1 MASAREGPAKSLI
14 AATGSYLPERVVR
27 NDDLAA
33 ILDTSDAWIRD
44 RTGIGAR
51 HVAADDE
58 VTSDLALAAARRAL
72 DAAGVSPASLDMIV
86 TATVTPDSPMP
97 ACAVRL
103 QHALG
108 APKIPA
114 FDVSAACA
122 GFLFGLTIA
131 DRFIRAGAA
140 RRVLVVGVELLS
152 RIIDWSDRTTAVLF
166 GDGAGA
172 VLVERAD
179 PDDPRGIEA
188 CCIRSDGSLASA
200 LEIPAGG
207 SVEPL
212 TPHGLAA
219 RRNKVHMAGQEV
231 FRAAV
236 RGIAEVGAEA
246 VAAAGLDMAD
256 IDRFVPHQA
265 NLRILEAVAERWG
278 VGLERFVLVLG
289 ETGNTSSASIPIA
302 LDRGLAD
309 GRLVRGQRV
318 LMSALGAGV
327 SYGGVVAR
335 L

>member
-1 MASAREGPAKSLI
+1 MTTTPRSLI
-14 AATGSYLPERVVR
+14 AATGSYLPERVVT

-33 ILDTSDAWIRD
+33 FLDTSDAWIRD

-58 VTSDLALAAARRAL
+58 VTSDLAAAASRRAL
-72 DAAGVSPASLDMIV
+72 EAAGVSAASLDMIV

-103 QHALG
+103 QHKLG
-108 APKIPA
+108 AGKVPA

-131 DRFIRAGAA
+131 DQFIRAGGA

-172 VLVERAD
+172 VLVERAE
-179 PDDPRGIEA
+179 PGDPRGIEA
-188 CCIRSDGSLASA
+188 CRIHSDGSLAAA

-207 SVEPL
+207 SAEPA
-212 TPHGLAA
+212 TERGLAA
-219 RRNKVHMAGQEV
+219 RRNKVHMLGQDV

-236 RGIAEVGAEA
+236 RGMTDVGQEV
-246 VAAAGLDMAD
+246 VAAAGLTLNDV
-256 IDRFVPHQA
+256 DRFVPHQA
-265 NLRILEAVAERWG
+265 NLRILQALAERWA
-278 VGLERFVLVLG
+278 VPLERFVLVLD

-302 LDRGLAD
+302 LDRGLSD
-309 GRLVRGQRV
+309 GRLCRGQRV

-327 SYGGVVAR
+327 SYGAVLAR